1 MFYLLKLGPVPLSQ
15 GNTQVQVYLRISDA
29 GEPAAPVFESDDGAG
44 LRALLEGVDA
54 AEVRCVPALA
64 AAGAELGLAVAEP
77 SPQAL
82 SSCAAIATFVA
93 WGQRGL
99 SGLGS
104 DKALL
109 FVQASTEYW
118 DARPWTHWDDSQPFE
133 VAVTGPMNHT
143 FEGCVFHMGDGRAG
157 LALYFKPGALQ
168 MLMEMQAR
176 GQGDAATSLPAI
188 AVTLDTSPSYAVD
201 ALTAAGRAP
210 RLPLPLKTGPDGIS
224 VPSPLES
231 LVLVASLR
239 AVARLSPEQ
248 REVLSSV
255 VAGDE
260 QMQVRVRAPAPRVR
274 H

>member
-1 MFYLLKLGPVPLSQ
+1 MFYLFKLGPVPLSQ
-15 GNTQVQVYLRISDA
+15 GTTQVHVYLRISES
-29 GEPAAPVFESDDGAG
+29 GEPSAPVFESDDVTG
-44 LRALLEGVDA
+44 LRTLLEGVDA
-54 AEVRCVPALA
+54 AEVRCEPPLTAAAEGLGLTVEAPPSQALA
-64 AAGAELGLAVAEP
+64 
-77 SPQAL
+77 
-82 SSCAAIATFVA
+82 SCAAIATFLA

-109 FVQASTEYW
+109 FVQAATEYW
-118 DARPWTHWDDSQPFE
+118 DAKPWTHWDDSQPFE
-133 VAVTGPMNHT
+133 VAVTGPLNHA

-176 GQGDAATSLPAI
+176 GQGDDATSLPAI
-188 AVTLDTSPSYAVD
+188 AVTLDTSPPYAVA

-210 RLPLPLKTGPDGIS
+210 RVPLPLKTGPEGID

-231 LVLVASLR
+231 LVLVAALR
-239 AVARLSPEQ
+239 AVARLSPTQ
-248 REVLSSV
+248 REVLSNV
-255 VAGDE
+255 VAGDA

-274 H
+274 N

>member
-1 MFYLLKLGPVPLSQ
+1 MFYLFKLGPVPLSQ
-15 GNTQVQVYLRISDA
+15 GTTEVQVYLRISET
-29 GEPAAPVFESDDGAG
+29 GEPAAPVFESEDASG
-44 LRALLEGVDA
+44 LRTLLEGVDV
-54 AEVRCVPALA
+54 AEVRCEPALA
-64 AAGAELGLAVAEP
+64 AAGAELGLTAAEP
-77 SPQAL
+77 SPQAR
-82 SSCAAIATFVA
+82 SSCAAIATFLA

-109 FVQASTEYW
+109 FVQAATEYW
-118 DARPWTHWDDSQPFE
+118 EARPWTHWDDSQPFE
-133 VAVTGPMNHT
+133 VVVTGPLTHT

-188 AVTLDTSPSYAVD
+188 AVTLDTSPAYAVD

-210 RLPLPLKTGPDGIS
+210 RLPLPLKTGPDGIG

-231 LVLVASLR
+231 LVLVAALR
-239 AVARLSPEQ
+239 AVARLSPTQ
-248 REVLSSV
+248 QEVLSNV